1 MNLIYDVDPEFFEE
15 RAAIRQFDG
24 GMTPAEA
31 RIAALRDVLAWQEA
45 AGAWLD
51 LEGEVNVP
59 DGKPLE
65 TQPSAS

>member
-1 MNLIYDVDPEFFEE
+1 MTDPEFFAE

-51 LEGEVNVP
+51 LEGEHTNP
-59 DGKPLE
+59 YAETPE